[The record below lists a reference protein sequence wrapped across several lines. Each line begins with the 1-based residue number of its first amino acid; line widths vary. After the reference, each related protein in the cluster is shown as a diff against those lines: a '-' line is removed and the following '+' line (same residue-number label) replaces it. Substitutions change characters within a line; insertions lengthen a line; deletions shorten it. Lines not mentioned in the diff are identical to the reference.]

1 MSTESITLDPRGDV
15 TLQVT
20 LPGHR
25 TVDITACSR
34 VLRRLLP
41 AFERILYMD
50 ATEANVNEVKN
61 TKWVIS
67 LTGDNLSALVTLL
80 NMAHCYLDRVP
91 KTLSMDELY
100 DLTVVAHRYDASQLL
115 GPWARTWM
123 TAINDIIRDTGVL
136 QPKALWISWEL
147 GQKEAFMMTAYRML
161 VELEAPELADNA
173 AMYELLTP
181 PCFIE
186 HLKTARITA
195 IDKLL
200 APIRKNINSLLAS
213 DEDHRWCRHA
223 TWMGP
228 RLCESMILGS
238 LMFSLSRIG
247 LWPLPDPG
255 DVQVSVADLS
265 AKISRLRVD
274 DIGKVEGEPPV
285 DHQDCNPQTWIL
297 EMTRNEMRELPNLTS
312 GLHLDH
318 LAKQFMRL
326 NL

>member
-1 MSTESITLDPRGDV
+1 
-15 TLQVT
+15 
-20 LPGHR
+20 
-25 TVDITACSR
+25 
-34 VLRRLLP
+34 
-41 AFERILYMD
+41 MD

-80 NMAHCYLDRVP
+80 NMAHCHLDRVP

-181 PCFIE
+181 PCFIGIIKKKMK
-186 HLKTARITA
+186 KT
-195 IDKLL
+195 
-200 APIRKNINSLLAS
+200 
-213 DEDHRWCRHA
+213 HRVL
-223 TWMGP
+223 T
-228 RLCESMILGS
+228 
-238 LMFSLSRIG
+238 
-247 LWPLPDPG
+247 
-255 DVQVSVADLS
+255 
-265 AKISRLRVD
+265 IS
-274 DIGKVEGEPPV
+274 
-285 DHQDCNPQTWIL
+285 
-297 EMTRNEMRELPNLTS
+297 
-312 GLHLDH
+312 
-318 LAKQFMRL
+318 
-326 NL
+326 